1 MFRTSSERVDSD
13 GVETPVTATV
23 GFAYASNNTLFTTDT
38 DPFSVQFTN
47 DVNFQE
53 NDIVLIS
60 SSDNTLSP
68 NSFTDYNIRAK
79 VVSSNVNNPNLLY
92 SDGFTIKILSIDQD
106 LDTTAQTWYF
116 KLEDTRPIFENRFP
130 RFSYRYKYQDG
141 EYSTFAPWSAVAFFC
156 RINTSTYQRKVIT

>member
-13 GVETPVTATV
+13 GVETPVTATQV

-116 KLEDTRPIFENRFP
+116 KLEDTLSLIH
-130 RFSYRYKYQDG
+130 
-141 EYSTFAPWSAVAFFC
+141 
-156 RINTSTYQRKVIT
+156 I